1 MKKQIILTMLS
12 LAALNVAAQDVVVK
26 KDGSTILAKVLEV
39 SQDNIKYKKFSN
51 QNGPTYTINLS
62 DIISVNYENGEK
74 ETYDVSANLAS
85 ESQSSQ
91 KLIERKA
98 ASDNQQL
105 IAKYNAPI
113 TLNTKEQSKKP
124 ADKYILIFGVSDKS
138 ILSNDDIEITYKKN
152 NGIITGFP
160 VDRIT
165 YNINIKNKTNKI
177 IYIDKANCFR
187 MPSAGITLSYMNNE
201 QVTVGKSSGGVASV
215 GIGGPVGNVFGGVT
229 VGGGSSSS
237 ISSTYSESRILA
249 IPPMGNVNIRD
260 EKIVDVSDAHFFKNA
275 KSRLLNKAETLD
287 FTELAMDKIT
297 NPGGGHS
304 VFIGKDETLHLKLTK
319 GMTNIGHAITFNEST
334 SPFSIR
340 YFLTYSTSADFSQY
354 STASFGIYI
363 RELIGCKKYRGKNVM
378 SGRSTILT
386 NDYIQ
391 NNGDNVIE
399 GFYAVQQLG
408 KSLNM
413 VIKQNS
419 GQQ

>member
-1 MKKQIILTMLS
+1 MKKQIVLTMLS

-39 SQDNIKYKKFSN
+39 NQGNIKYKKFSN

-62 DIISVNYENGEK
+62 DVMSVNYENGEK
-74 ETYDVSANLAS
+74 ESFDVSANSVA
-85 ESQSSQ
+85 ESQSSP

-138 ILSNDDIEITYKKN
+138 ILSNDDIEITYKKKT
-152 NGIITGFP
+152 GIITAFP

-201 QVTVGKSSGGVASV
+201 QVTVGKSSGGGASV
-215 GIGGPVGNVFGGVT
+215 GLGGIADALGIGGAVGSVAGGVA

-249 IPPMGNVNIRD
+249 IPPMGYVNIRD
-260 EKIVDVSDAHFFKNA
+260 EKVVDVSDASIFKVA
-275 KSRLLNKAETLD
+275 KSRLINKAETLD
-287 FTELAMDKIT
+287 FTELAMDKIS

-304 VFIGKDETLHLKLTK
+304 VFIGKDETLHLKLPK
-319 GMTNIGHAITFNEST
+319 GMTNIGYGVTFDEST
-334 SPFSIR
+334 SPFSIN

-363 RELIGCKKYRGKNVM
+363 RELIGCKKYRKNNIM

-391 NNGDNVIE
+391 NNGENVIE
-399 GFYAVQQLG
+399 GFYALPQ
-408 KSLNM
+408 
-413 VIKQNS
+413 
-419 GQQ
+419 